1 MSPVCKQ
8 KLLRL
13 QALVAERK
21 NWTDELEQVKRMR
34 QWVLDAEHILDG
46 RWAAEGEAVS
56 NEQVGQRFD
65 QWRMTLADHLTD
77 GTLSPIEQE
86 CLEQFLQ
93 LFSNVRPYLIQC
105 YDRQEFPR
113 TNNDT
118 ERAIRGLK
126 TRYRRI
132 SGRKNWNSYILRYGR
147 CVAFYDWWQQEPDR
161 PQRLEQH
168 LKQVTPE
175 RWRRLR
181 KETTGA
187 QSEQLK
193 RFRFR
198 RKRATFLTSLETRW
212 EAAAQSALL
221 P

>member
-1 MSPVCKQ
+1 MSPVCQQ

-13 QALVAERK
+13 QTLVAERT
-21 NWTDELEQVKRMR
+21 NWKDELDQVKRMR
-34 QWVLDAEHILDG
+34 QWVLDAEHILAG
-46 RWAAEGEAVS
+46 SWAAEEEVVS
-56 NEQVGQRFD
+56 NELIAKRFD
-65 QWRMTLADHLTD
+65 QWRMGLAEHLTD
-77 GTLSPIEQE
+77 GTLSSIDRE
-86 CLEQFLQ
+86 CLEPFLQ

-132 SGRKNWNSYILRYGR
+132 SGRKNWTSYILRYGR

-168 LKQVTPE
+168 LKHVTRE
-175 RWRRLR
+175 CWRQLR

-198 RKRATFLTSLETRW
+198 RKRSAFLTSLEMRW
-212 EAAAQSALL
+212 ETAAQSVLL

>member
-1 MSPVCKQ
+1 
-8 KLLRL
+8 
-13 QALVAERK
+13 
-21 NWTDELEQVKRMR
+21 MR
-34 QWVLDAEHILDG
+34 QWVLDAEHILNG
-46 RWAAEGEAVS
+46 SWAAEGEALS

-65 QWRMTLADHLTD
+65 QWRTALAKHLTD
-77 GTLSPIEQE
+77 GSLSSTELE
-86 CLEQFLQ
+86 CLEPFLQ

-105 YDRQEFPR
+105 YDLQDFPR

-132 SGRKNWNSYILRYGR
+132 SGRKNWNGYILRYGR

-161 PQRLEQH
+161 SQRLEQH
-168 LKQVTPE
+168 LTQVSPE
-175 RWRRLR
+175 RWRHLR
-181 KETTGA
+181 KQTTVA

-198 RKRATFLTSLETRW
+198 RKRATFLASLETRW
-212 EAAAQSALL
+212 AAAAQSALL

>member
-1 MSPVCKQ
+1 
-8 KLLRL
+8 
-13 QALVAERK
+13 VAERST
-21 NWTDELEQVKRMR
+21 WAGELEQVKRMR

-46 RWAAEGEAVS
+46 SWATEGEPVS
-56 NEQVGQRFD
+56 NEQVGQSFD
-65 QWRMTLADHLTD
+65 QWRLGLADHLTD
-77 GTLSPIEQE
+77 GTLSPTELE

-147 CVAFYDWWQQEPDR
+147 CVVFYDWWQQEPDR
-161 PQRLEQH
+161 PEQLEQH

-175 RWRRLR
+175 HWRRLR

-198 RKRATFLTSLETRW
+198 HKRATFLSSLETRW
-212 EAAAQSALL
+212 ATAAQSALFF
-221 P
+221 PSVQRSRTSPI

>member
-1 MSPVCKQ
+1 M
-8 KLLRL
+8 
-13 QALVAERK
+13 AERK
-21 NWTDELEQVKRMR
+21 NWAAELEQVKRMR

-46 RWAAEGEAVS
+46 SWAAADQELVS
-56 NEQVGQRFD
+56 NELVGQRFD
-65 QWRMTLADHLTD
+65 QWRMSLAAHLTD
-77 GTLSPIEQE
+77 GTLSSTELE

-132 SGRKNWNSYILRYGR
+132 SGRKNWNSYVLRYGR

-161 PQRLEQH
+161 PGRLEQH

-175 RWRRLR
+175 RWRCVR
-181 KETTGA
+181 KETTAA

-198 RKRATFLTSLETRW
+198 RKRTTFLASLETRW
-212 EAAAQSALL
+212 AAAAQSALL

>member
-1 MSPVCKQ
+1 
-8 KLLRL
+8 
-13 QALVAERK
+13 
-21 NWTDELEQVKRMR
+21 MR
-34 QWVLDAEHILDG
+34 QWILDAEHILDG
-46 RWAAEGEAVS
+46 SWLVAGEVAS
-56 NEQVGQRFD
+56 HELIGQRFD
-65 QWRMTLADHLTD
+65 HWRMALAEHLTD
-77 GTLSPIEQE
+77 GTLSPTELE
-86 CLEQFLQ
+86 CLEQVVQ

-132 SGRKNWNSYILRYGR
+132 SGRKNWNSYILRSGR

-161 PQRLEQH
+161 PERLEQH
-168 LKQVTPE
+168 LAQVTPE

-181 KETTGA
+181 KETVVA

-193 RFRFR
+193 RFRFH
-198 RKRATFLTSLETRW
+198 RKRAIFLTSLETRW
-212 EAAAQSALL
+212 AAATQSALL

>member
-1 MSPVCKQ
+1 
-8 KLLRL
+8 
-13 QALVAERK
+13 
-21 NWTDELEQVKRMR
+21 MR

-46 RWAAEGEAVS
+46 SWATEGEPVS
-56 NEQVGQRFD
+56 NEQVGQSFD
-65 QWRMTLADHLTD
+65 QWRLGLADHLTD
-77 GTLSPIEQE
+77 GTLSPTELE

-147 CVAFYDWWQQEPDR
+147 CVVFYDWWQQEPDR
-161 PQRLEQH
+161 PEQLEQH

-175 RWRRLR
+175 HWRRLR

-198 RKRATFLTSLETRW
+198 HKRATFLSSLETRW
-212 EAAAQSALL
+212 ATAAQSALL